1 MIKGLVKDA
10 DKWQPY
16 LSERLN
22 KGLAFL
28 AVNDLAALQKG
39 KYEIEGET
47 IFATVDEYETMPR
60 CERRGETH
68 DLYIDIQC
76 LARGHELIG
85 VSDRIPDLPISEDRR
100 PAQDLTFY
108 GCVHNETF
116 VPIAAGEF
124 VVLFPWEVHT
134 PCCQAGKAESVK
146 KIVVKVKV

>member
-1 MIKGLVKDA
+1 MIKGFVQDA

-39 KYEIEGET
+39 KYEIDGET

-76 LARGHELIG
+76 LARGNELIG
-85 VSDRIPDLPISEDRR
+85 VSARTPDLPIAEDRR
-100 PAQDLTFY
+100 PDQDLTFY
-108 GCVHNETF
+108 GSVQNEAF
-116 VPIAAGEF
+116 VSITAGEF
-124 VVLFPWEVHT
+124 VILFPWEVHT
-134 PCCQAGKAESVK
+134 PCCQAGKAENVK